1 MTTISEHVKYLVN
14 QNLVKELGDPLSL
27 KNKINDYKLNSQDE
41 RITALHNEMMELI
54 RQRIVQDPTFQDL
67 KQKYQTEF
75 SKDSNIVKDPVSM
88 HTYTIFSK
96 VEEAVKDLFPEQP
109 ELPSSW
115 PGVRGMIA
123 SALQIFG

>member
-27 KNKINDYKLNSQDE
+27 KNKINSYQLDSQDK
-41 RITALHNEMMELI
+41 RITALCNEMIELI
-54 RQRIVQDPTFQDL
+54 RQRIEQDSTFKDL
-67 KQKYQTEF
+67 KQKHESEF
-75 SKDSNIVKDPVSM
+75 SKNSTIVTDPVSL

-96 VEEAVKDLFPEQP
+96 VEEAVKGLFPEQP